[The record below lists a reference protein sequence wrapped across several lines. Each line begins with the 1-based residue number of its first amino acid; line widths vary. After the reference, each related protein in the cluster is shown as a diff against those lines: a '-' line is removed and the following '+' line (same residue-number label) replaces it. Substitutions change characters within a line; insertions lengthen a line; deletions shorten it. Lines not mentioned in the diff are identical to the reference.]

1 MRIIGNN
8 PAADN
13 AEITAVASGT
23 LPDGK
28 PVIVNADGTVSAIS
42 GTSAS
47 QASYSQ
53 TTLASSSYPGD
64 VYSVVYSP
72 DDDKIVVLYTGASSY
87 PTAVVGTISGTSIS
101 FGTPVVV
108 VSRAAYNS
116 DATYDTSA
124 NKAILCIA
132 VDGFPSYGT
141 AYAVTISGTNLSL
154 GTGFNFKSSTSNAI
168 ERIRAVFD
176 SSTNRTIVTY
186 IDPGSSNRIRVTALT
201 CSGSTITAAISP
213 VSVNSGTT
221 QSNSLVFD
229 SDQNVVMSIWYQ
241 SGLMRYRAYTTSG
254 SSFSFGSEV
263 TDNSTTSAYSGV
275 AYDPNTQK
283 HLVVLRDSSS
293 PNYTLLLPVTLSGT
307 TVTIGTPSSGP
318 AVAAQNGTKTLEPYY
333 DSMAQKVTVLQS
345 NSSST
350 IVYPVDMSGSSP
362 VAGTHLATGYASNG
376 QCAAAF
382 VSTQNRAVLSFN
394 GKASLYQN
402 DYIDTNLTA
411 ENYIGFANGAT
422 ADTGRAR
429 VQVGSGINGAQ
440 SSLTAGQQYFVQ
452 IDGTLGLT
460 AADPSAIAGTAISA
474 TEIIV
479 KG

>member
-1 MRIIGNN
+1 MRIIGND
-8 PAADN
+8 PSTPRQAQ
-13 AEITAVASGT
+13 IVASGT
-23 LPDGK
+23 LSTGDT
-28 PVIVNADGTVSAIS
+28 VVVNANGTVSTIS

-53 TTLASSSYPGD
+53 ATLASSSYPGD

-108 VSRAAYNS
+108 VSRAAYYS

-124 NKAILCIA
+124 NKVILCIA
-132 VDGFPSYGT
+132 VDGSPSYGT

-168 ERIRAVFD
+168 ERVRAVFD

-186 IDPGSSNRIRVTALT
+186 IAPQFSNNLRVTALT
-201 CSGSTITAAISP
+201 CSGSTISAAISP
-213 VSVNSGTT
+213 VSINSGST

-229 SDQNVVMSIWYQ
+229 SDQNVVMSIWYETG
-241 SGLMRYRAYTTSG
+241 SMRYRAYTTSG
-254 SSFSFGSEV
+254 SSFSFGSVV
-263 TDNSTTSAYSGV
+263 TDTSTTNPYSGV

-318 AVAAQNGTKTLEPYY
+318 AVAAQNGEKTLVAYY
-333 DSMAQKVTVLQS
+333 DSTAQKVTVLQS
-345 NSSST
+345 NSSSS
-350 IVYPVDMSGSSP
+350 IVFPVDMSGSSP

-382 VSTQNRAVLSFN
+382 VSSQNRAVLSFN

-411 ENYIGFANGAT
+411 ENYIGTAATGAPSG
-422 ADTGRAR
+422 TGAKINLKGA
-429 VQVGSGINGAQ
+429 VDENQSG
-440 SSLTAGQQYFVQ
+440 LTAGQSYYVQ
-452 IDGTLGLT
+452 TDGTLGT
-460 AADPSAIAGTAISA
+460 TPADPSVFAGTAVA
-474 TEIIV
+474 ANKLIV

>member
-23 LPDGK
+23 LPNGK
-28 PVIVNADGTVSAIS
+28 PVIVNADGTVSVVA

-53 TTLASSSYPGD
+53 TTLPSSASSD

-72 DDDKIVVLYTGASSY
+72 DDDKIVVLYTGTSSY
-87 PTAVVGTISGTSIS
+87 PYAVVGTISGTSIS

-108 VSRAAYNS
+108 VSTGVYYS

-124 NKAILCIA
+124 NKVILCIGR
-132 VDGFPSYGT
+132 DGFPSYGT

-154 GTGFNFKSSTSNAI
+154 GTGFNFKTSSTNAI
-168 ERIRAVFD
+168 EGVRAVFD

-186 IDPGSSNRIRVTALT
+186 ISPQYSNNLRVTALT
-201 CSGSTITAAISP
+201 CTGSTISYAISP
-213 VSVNSGTT
+213 VSVNSTATG
-221 QSNSLVFD
+221 SNSLVFD
-229 SDQNVVMSIWYQ
+229 SDQNVVMSIWFY
-241 SGLMRYRAYTTSG
+241 GTVMRYRAYTTSG

-263 TDNSTTSAYSGV
+263 TDNSSTSTYTGV

-283 HLVVLRDSSS
+283 HLVVLRGSSA

-318 AVAAQNGTKTLEPYY
+318 AVAAQNGTNAFVAYY
-333 DSMAQKVTVLQS
+333 DSKVQKVTVLQS

-362 VAGTHLATGYASNG
+362 VAGTYLATGYASNG

-394 GKASLYQN
+394 GKASLYEN
-402 DYIDTNLTA
+402 DYIDTNLTS
-411 ENYIGFANGAT
+411 ENYIGFANGAA
-422 ADTGRAR
+422 ADTGTAR
-429 VQVGSGINGAQ
+429 VQIGSGINGAQ

-452 IDGTLGLT
+452 TDGTLGLT
-460 AADPSAIAGTAISA
+460 AADPSVIAGTAISA
-474 TEIIV
+474 TEIII

>member
-1 MRIIGNN
+1 
-8 PAADN
+8 
-13 AEITAVASGT
+13 
-23 LPDGK
+23 
-28 PVIVNADGTVSAIS
+28 
-42 GTSAS
+42 
-47 QASYSQ
+47 
-53 TTLASSSYPGD
+53 
-64 VYSVVYSP
+64 
-72 DDDKIVVLYTGASSY
+72 
-87 PTAVVGTISGTSIS
+87 
-101 FGTPVVV
+101 
-108 VSRAAYNS
+108 
-116 DATYDTSA
+116 
-124 NKAILCIA
+124 
-132 VDGFPSYGT
+132 
-141 AYAVTISGTNLSL
+141 
-154 GTGFNFKSSTSNAI
+154 
-168 ERIRAVFD
+168 
-176 SSTNRTIVTY
+176 
-186 IDPGSSNRIRVTALT
+186 
-201 CSGSTITAAISP
+201 
-213 VSVNSGTT
+213 
-221 QSNSLVFD
+221 
-229 SDQNVVMSIWYQ
+229 
-241 SGLMRYRAYTTSG
+241 
-254 SSFSFGSEV
+254 
-263 TDNSTTSAYSGV
+263 
-275 AYDPNTQK
+275 
-283 HLVVLRDSSS
+283 
-293 PNYTLLLPVTLSGT
+293 
-307 TVTIGTPSSGP
+307 
-318 AVAAQNGTKTLEPYY
+318 
-333 DSMAQKVTVLQS
+333 MAQKVTVLQS